1 MGRHLKQRRRP
12 TVAPAV
18 VLGSLLVVGV
28 SALVAGLALTTRDGS
43 PATVAQSCPTA
54 LRVVTAASFAPVLA
68 GVAPAL
74 AGGADCVRL
83 DVTVADGRTAAGR
96 VAELD
101 ADVWIPDDAGWAGN
115 PGPARLAAA
124 PAAGAGTVLA
134 ESPFYLVTDRA
145 TAARVTDA
153 GGGWLGL
160 AKLVTGPAADPVRL
174 AVRDPAA
181 SGDGMLGAGAFGEA
195 VWVES
200 GMDASAEALAAALP
214 RTRTLDGDAPAL
226 PETPGEVGLVPEHA
240 LLPVSAKVRDEG
252 AAVLAPRDH
261 TAALRYSWLP
271 GAAAAAD
278 PARAAALDRVA
289 AALTGPA
296 ADGPLAQAGLRRPSG
311 GPPPGAEGLPAVQ
324 APLFDVL
331 GPHHVDHVL
340 ASWYAA
346 DRRSDVLVAVDVSG
360 SMQARAPGS
369 DRKLIDVV
377 RDGIGGL
384 ASLLPDDSQLTL
396 WRFGSRLDGERDFEP
411 VLRGTTLDGE
421 GRAAVS
427 RAVGKLD
434 PLDTGTGLH
443 DTILAAYEAARDS
456 ARPDV
461 PSHVVVFTDGRNEA
475 DRPTI
480 GLEQLG
486 QRLVAAKDPQR
497 PVELTVVAFGGQPQA
512 PEIKAL
518 EKALEPVDG
527 YLDALRTA
535 DEVKAAFIHAAAG
548 GIHE

>member
-1 MGRHLKQRRRP
+1 
-12 TVAPAV
+12 
-18 VLGSLLVVGV
+18 
-28 SALVAGLALTTRDGS
+28 
-43 PATVAQSCPTA
+43 
-54 LRVVTAASFAPVLA
+54 
-68 GVAPAL
+68 
-74 AGGADCVRL
+74 
-83 DVTVADGRTAAGR
+83 
-96 VAELD
+96 
-101 ADVWIPDDAGWAGN
+101 
-115 PGPARLAAA
+115 
-124 PAAGAGTVLA
+124 
-134 ESPFYLVTDRA
+134 
-145 TAARVTDA
+145 
-153 GGGWLGL
+153 
-160 AKLVTGPAADPVRL
+160 
-174 AVRDPAA
+174 
-181 SGDGMLGAGAFGEA
+181 
-195 VWVES
+195 
-200 GMDASAEALAAALP
+200 
-214 RTRTLDGDAPAL
+214 
-226 PETPGEVGLVPEHA
+226 
-240 LLPVSAKVRDEG
+240 
-252 AAVLAPRDH
+252 
-261 TAALRYSWLP
+261 
-271 GAAAAAD
+271 
-278 PARAAALDRVA
+278 
-289 AALTGPA
+289 
-296 ADGPLAQAGLRRPSG
+296 
-311 GPPPGAEGLPAVQ
+311 VQ

-535 DEVKAAFIHAAAG
+535 DEVRAAFIHAAAG

>member
-1 MGRHLKQRRRP
+1 
-12 TVAPAV
+12 
-18 VLGSLLVVGV
+18 
-28 SALVAGLALTTRDGS
+28 
-43 PATVAQSCPTA
+43 
-54 LRVVTAASFAPVLA
+54 
-68 GVAPAL
+68 
-74 AGGADCVRL
+74 
-83 DVTVADGRTAAGR
+83 
-96 VAELD
+96 
-101 ADVWIPDDAGWAGN
+101 
-115 PGPARLAAA
+115 
-124 PAAGAGTVLA
+124 
-134 ESPFYLVTDRA
+134 
-145 TAARVTDA
+145 
-153 GGGWLGL
+153 
-160 AKLVTGPAADPVRL
+160 
-174 AVRDPAA
+174 
-181 SGDGMLGAGAFGEA
+181 
-195 VWVES
+195 
-200 GMDASAEALAAALP
+200 
-214 RTRTLDGDAPAL
+214 
-226 PETPGEVGLVPEHA
+226 
-240 LLPVSAKVRDEG
+240 
-252 AAVLAPRDH
+252 
-261 TAALRYSWLP
+261 
-271 GAAAAAD
+271 
-278 PARAAALDRVA
+278 
-289 AALTGPA
+289 
-296 ADGPLAQAGLRRPSG
+296 
-311 GPPPGAEGLPAVQ
+311 VQ

-396 WRFGSRLDGERDFEP
+396 WRFGSRLDGDRDFEP

-427 RAVGKLD
+427 RAVGELD

-456 ARPDV
+456 ARPNV

-475 DRPTI
+475 DQPTI

-486 QRLVAAKDPQR
+486 QRLLAARDPQR
-497 PVELTVVAFGGQPQA
+497 PVELTVVAFGGQPQVT
-512 PEIKAL
+512 AL
-518 EKALEPVDG
+518 AKALEPVDG